1 MAWHVTYGHHLSS
14 YPLYDIEN
22 SEYIVN
28 FGRNNLEALQ
38 IGETRNFI
46 KFIEKGGKYVVVDP
60 RFNTTAAKAYKWL
73 PIKPGTD
80 LALALGFIRVII
92 DEELYDKEFVEKL
105 TTGFDELRDF
115 IRKYSVKWASE
126 ETEIPEKDIRKI
138 ARELSAHK
146 PACFVMPPRR
156 NARYGVET
164 QATRAIAILNAL
176 MGNYAK
182 KGGFFLPT
190 KRRVKGYP
198 HPRFVKI
205 KRVDGS
211 GVKGKFPLG
220 DKYEGFLN
228 SLPELTEKGKVKA
241 LFVYGTNILTNMP
254 QTHKIIKM
262 LKAIPLVV
270 TIETMLTETALYS
283 DVILPECTYLERD
296 DNLRVGSW
304 PYPYV
309 SLCEKAVNPLYD
321 SKPGWWIAKN
331 IGLKLGL
338 DDYFDYKDMNEINK
352 VRLRRSRIKYKKLKK
367 DGVIVFKK
375 FPLYEDDPDMLYF
388 KTPSG
393 KIELFSK
400 EFEENGFPPLPE
412 YKRVPQPPKGKL
424 RLTVGKVSMHTHA
437 RTQNNKW
444 LTSLYPE
451 NMVWINPKDAVKF
464 NIHNGDN
471 VRLVSG
477 GYKSDKAKAYVTE
490 RIKPGLVFTAH
501 AFGRLSKGF
510 IRTYRKGIYDNLLI
524 NDPAFDPISHT
535 HGYENTFVSIE
546 RV

>member
-182 KGGFFLPT
+182 KGGFFFANQKKS
-190 KRRVKGYP
+190 KRISPPEICQNKKSG
-198 HPRFVKI
+198 RFGSKRKI
-205 KRVDGS
+205 S
-211 GVKGKFPLG
+211 
-220 DKYEGFLN
+220 
-228 SLPELTEKGKVKA
+228 S
-241 LFVYGTNILTNMP
+241 
-254 QTHKIIKM
+254 
-262 LKAIPLVV
+262 
-270 TIETMLTETALYS
+270 
-283 DVILPECTYLERD
+283 
-296 DNLRVGSW
+296 
-304 PYPYV
+304 
-309 SLCEKAVNPLYD
+309 
-321 SKPGWWIAKN
+321 
-331 IGLKLGL
+331 
-338 DDYFDYKDMNEINK
+338 
-352 VRLRRSRIKYKKLKK
+352 RR
-367 DGVIVFKK
+367 
-375 FPLYEDDPDMLYF
+375 
-388 KTPSG
+388 
-393 KIELFSK
+393 
-400 EFEENGFPPLPE
+400 
-412 YKRVPQPPKGKL
+412 
-424 RLTVGKVSMHTHA
+424 
-437 RTQNNKW
+437 
-444 LTSLYPE
+444 
-451 NMVWINPKDAVKF
+451 
-464 NIHNGDN
+464 
-471 VRLVSG
+471 
-477 GYKSDKAKAYVTE
+477 
-490 RIKPGLVFTAH
+490 
-501 AFGRLSKGF
+501 
-510 IRTYRKGIYDNLLI
+510 
-524 NDPAFDPISHT
+524 
-535 HGYENTFVSIE
+535 
-546 RV
+546 